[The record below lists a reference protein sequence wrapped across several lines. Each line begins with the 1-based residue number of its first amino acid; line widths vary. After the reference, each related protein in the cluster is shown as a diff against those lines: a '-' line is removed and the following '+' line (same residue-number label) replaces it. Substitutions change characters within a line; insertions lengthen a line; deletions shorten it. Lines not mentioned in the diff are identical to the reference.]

1 MTARRRGVVPA
12 FPYFLAHLYLLCE
25 SAIRK
30 KIAALNFLQGRLC
43 ALD

>member
-12 FPYFLAHLYLLCE
+12 FPYFLAHLCMLCRLL
-25 SAIRK
+25 IRK